1 VYQQRISMKISTPY
15 GVGLVT
21 HVQPPVAMKL
31 SELFK
36 RVEFENFEFLLEI
49 GSIYVDEKRV
59 FTDLEVLPNSLVRI
73 HRNPKRHPIKNIDW
87 KSLIVENNEDFV
99 VINKPYGVP
108 THPTVDNSRENVLW
122 QLSQSL
128 NHDLLIT
135 HRLDAETTGL
145 LLFAKN
151 KQFQNVFNYLI
162 SNKMVQKKYRALTLR
177 KPEEKKYIHYI
188 KPDKFVPKL
197 VSAEPIEGWQTCELI
212 VEKINDVTLPNGV
225 AGFESIIQLITG
237 RTHQIRA
244 QFTGINCPLF
254 GDVLYGDENSDYPLG
269 LQSFLL
275 KFNWTNQNKEFSFQ
289 L

>member
-1 VYQQRISMKISTPY
+1 MKISSPY

-21 HVQPPVAMKL
+21 HVQPDVAMKL

-36 RVEFENFEFLLEI
+36 KVEFENFEFLLEI
-49 GSIYVDEKRV
+49 GSVYIDEKRV
-59 FTDLEVLPNSLVRI
+59 FTDVEVKPTSLVRI
-73 HRNPKRHPIKNIDW
+73 HRNPKRHPIQNIDW
-87 KSLIVENNEDFV
+87 KSRIIENNDDFV

-108 THPTVDNSRENVLW
+108 THPTVDNSRENVIY

-128 NHDLLIT
+128 NQELLIT
-135 HRLDAETTGL
+135 HRLDSETTGL

-162 SNKMVQKKYRALTLR
+162 SNKMVQKKYKALTTSR
-177 KPEEKKYIHYI
+177 PQEKKYIHYI

-197 VSAEPIEGWQTCELI
+197 VSDDPIEGWQTCELI
-212 VEKINDVTLPNGV
+212 VEKVNDVTLPNGNP
-225 AGFESIIQLITG
+225 GFESIIELITG

-244 QFTGINCPLF
+244 QFTGIQCPLF
-254 GDVLYGDENSDYPLG
+254 GDVLYGDENADYPLG
-269 LQSFLL
+269 LQSFHL
-275 KFNWTNQNKEFSFQ
+275 KFKWTNQNKEFSFQ

>member
-1 VYQQRISMKISTPY
+1 MKISTPY

-59 FTDLEVLPNSLVRI
+59 FTDLEVAPNSLVRI

-87 KSLIVENNEDFV
+87 PSLIVENNEDFV

-122 QLSQSL
+122 QLSTNL
-128 NHDLLIT
+128 KHELLIT
-135 HRLDAETTGL
+135 HRLDSETTGL
-145 LLFAKN
+145 LLFAKT
-151 KQFQNVFNYLI
+151 KQFQSVFNYLI
-162 SNKMVQKKYRALTLR
+162 SNKMVQKKYKALTTIR
-177 KPEEKKYIHYI
+177 PEEKKYIHYI

-197 VSAEPIEGWQTCELI
+197 VSADPIEGWQTCELI
-212 VEKINDVTLPNGV
+212 VEKINDVTLPNGKP
-225 AGFESIIQLITG
+225 GFESIIQLITG